1 MNYKFTPGS
10 LLLIFLFIT
19 LVHRQQHF
27 IIVNH
32 ADNLQE
38 KVKIQAKVIHV
49 DNHTTDDAKG
59 TILVLKSFQQQTK
72 RMLDYMVLYVCVFKW
87 KWILG
92 LWFAYVLK
100 KSHKCVCAYKFICLH
115 VHTYL
120 ECCII
125 QISLPCHA
133 VFDHAPSK
141 TSPLFCLH

>member
-19 LVHRQQHF
+19 SFHTQQHF

-59 TILVLKSFQQQTK
+59 TTLALKCFQQQTK

-87 KWILG
+87 KWILC

-100 KSHKCVCAYKFICLH
+100 KIVKNVSVHINLYVCMFT
-115 VHTYL
+115 HT
-120 ECCII
+120 
-125 QISLPCHA
+125 
-133 VFDHAPSK
+133 
-141 TSPLFCLH
+141 